1 MRLSATEIKSAAP
14 SIRWLCRSLGQ
25 LNWLRNVLSS
35 NETAGCNT
43 PSRCSAGRPFGFTR
57 VLMGAGWICAPPEWI
72 QALAHRMHFPIPF
85 VCVGIRLRPVF
96 SHEGRT
102 AAEVRRLN
110 LARMEK
116 RRLVRQGVSSGKYM
130 TTRHR
135 MEHDIGR
142 REARFVRHILFEAIR
157 AIDALQAAR
166 TVLQRE
172 FCLWTQAEPAARNHF
187 NAYLRIA
194 GELCGLLAVRRG

>member
-57 VLMGAGWICAPPEWI
+57 VLMGAGWMCAPPEWI
-72 QALAHRMHFPIPF
+72 QALAHRM
-85 VCVGIRLRPVF
+85 
-96 SHEGRT
+96 
-102 AAEVRRLN
+102 
-110 LARMEK
+110 EK
-116 RRLVRQGVSSGKYM
+116 RRLIRQGFSSGKYM

-142 REARFVRHILFEAIR
+142 REARFVWHILFEAIR
-157 AIDALQAAR
+157 AIDAL
-166 TVLQRE
+166 
-172 FCLWTQAEPAARNHF
+172 
-187 NAYLRIA
+187 
-194 GELCGLLAVRRG
+194 

>member
-57 VLMGAGWICAPPEWI
+57 VLMGAGWMCAPPEWI
-72 QALAHRMHFPIPF
+72 QALA
-85 VCVGIRLRPVF
+85 
-96 SHEGRT
+96 
-102 AAEVRRLN
+102 
-110 LARMEK
+110 
-116 RRLVRQGVSSGKYM
+116 
-130 TTRHR
+130 HR

-142 REARFVRHILFEAIR
+142 REARFVWHILFEAIR

-172 FCLWTQAEPAARNHF
+172 FCVWTQAEPAA
-187 NAYLRIA
+187 
-194 GELCGLLAVRRG
+194 